1 MVAQE
6 IIAILTWLHIFSIVS
21 WLGSAII
28 LTSVVQPSMARFSPQ
43 TRGEMTLTFMPRM
56 VRFIQIAAT
65 LAIVFGLL
73 LAVSATDGNI
83 SIFFN
88 PVSPFGIRITTGA
101 IFGLIAYI
109 MVFAILT
116 PTSKKLGEIT
126 KQMQANPQQPPP
138 AQLAAL
144 QRKVR
149 MGGPAGVIV
158 LSLAMAF
165 MVAAVAWP

>member
-1 MVAQE
+1 MVAVE
-6 IIAILTWLHIFSIVS
+6 IIALLTWLHIISIVS

-43 TRGEMTLTFMPRM
+43 TRGEMALTFMPRM
-56 VRFIQIAAT
+56 ARFIQISAT
-65 LAIVFGLL
+65 LAIVFGFLL
-73 LAVSATDGNI
+73 GLSI
-83 SIFFN
+83 SNGDPFFFFSSTN
-88 PVSPFGIRITTGA
+88 TLGLRITIGA
-101 IFGLIAYI
+101 ILGLIAYI
-109 MVFAILT
+109 MVFAVLT
-116 PTSKKLGEIT
+116 PTVKKLGEVT

-138 AQLAAL
+138 AQLGAL

-165 MVAAVAWP
+165 MVAAVTLP

>member
-6 IIAILTWLHIFSIVS
+6 IIAVLTWLHIFSIVS
-21 WLGSAII
+21 WLGAAVI
-28 LTSVVQPSMARFSPQ
+28 LISVVQPSMARFSPQ
-43 TRGEMTLTFMPRM
+43 TRGEMSLTFMPRM
-56 VRFIQIAAT
+56 ARFIQIAST
-65 LAIVFGLL
+65 LAIVFGFL
-73 LAVSATDGNI
+73 LALSI
-83 SIFFN
+83 SNGDLSFFFSLTN
-88 PVSPFGIRITTGA
+88 SLGLRITIGA
-101 IFGLIAYI
+101 ILGLIAYI
-109 MVFAILT
+109 MVWAILT
-116 PTSKKLGEIT
+116 PTVKKMGEVI